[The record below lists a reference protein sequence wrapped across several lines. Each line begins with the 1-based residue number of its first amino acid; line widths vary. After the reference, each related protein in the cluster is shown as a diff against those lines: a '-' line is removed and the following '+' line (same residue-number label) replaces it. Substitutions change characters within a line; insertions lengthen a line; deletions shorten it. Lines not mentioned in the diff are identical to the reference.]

1 MVHIYGNLRK
11 LKYHVSIPPTCCQT
25 VMKIIAKFFSFSLDR
40 IYIYFDKFLLRRTRN
55 LRLIPS
61 IYRRKGGKKSYA
73 EWAHV
78 IGIFQTIFC
87 QNLKSE
93 NNVVFDIGC
102 GTGLLGIAAE
112 PHVNEGG
119 KYIGIDV
126 SARDIGFCK
135 RHFKQENFISAAE
148 LCDSILKQPKS
159 EAERCFAEQFKSRCL
174 RKSGRKATPLKR
186 FQPVTTE
193 LTLANEECSVEQLV
207 SSQIVG
213 TVGRECYFVENW
225 LFNACFGLTFWE
237 VVFKPVRGAFTQP
250 FQRRPHDLYNPSF
263 SHLRMAEI
271 DQALALIHSSAW
283 QPQLQQRWTDKFG
296 ISNPFVGWH
305 EEGWHKE
312 GWPVLSQA
320 IARIPP
326 THWQLI
332 FSRMLADLRE
342 NCAGFPDLIH

>member
-1 MVHIYGNLRK
+1 MVNLMLSYEADSMK
-11 LKYHVSIPPTCCQT
+11 FVESKFKITQT

-126 SARDIGFCK
+126 SVRDIGFV
-135 RHFKQENFISAAE
+135 NVISNRR
-148 LCDSILKQPKS
+148 ILSLFTLIYTTPPMRADRMVKVFPGQWMTIQWIWQLPYLFGPISMKMTLVII
-159 EAERCFAEQFKSRCL
+159 L
-174 RKSGRKATPLKR
+174 RK
-186 FQPVTTE
+186 
-193 LTLANEECSVEQLV
+193 
-207 SSQIVG
+207 
-213 TVGRECYFVENW
+213 
-225 LFNACFGLTFWE
+225 
-237 VVFKPVRGAFTQP
+237 FTG
-250 FQRRPHDLYNPSF
+250 S
-263 SHLRMAEI
+263 
-271 DQALALIHSSAW
+271 
-283 QPQLQQRWTDKFG
+283 
-296 ISNPFVGWH
+296 
-305 EEGWHKE
+305 
-312 GWPVLSQA
+312 
-320 IARIPP
+320 
-326 THWQLI
+326 
-332 FSRMLADLRE
+332 
-342 NCAGFPDLIH
+342 